1 MVFIPLQNYL
11 RTHRRRS
18 QLSQDEVAFL
28 LGVRTGTRVTRHE
41 GANRV
46 PTLATALGYELLFD
60 VPLREL
66 FTEEVGKVESIIR
79 ERLPELIRKV
89 EEEGGEEQKLAF
101 LRDVAKRLE
110 NYEEKHSRSADA
122 RG

>member
-1 MVFIPLQNYL
+1 M
-11 RTHRRRS
+11 
-18 QLSQDEVAFL
+18 
-28 LGVRTGTRVTRHE
+28 TRHE

-46 PTLATALGYELLFD
+46 PTLQTALGYELLFD

-89 EEEGGEEQKLAF
+89 EEEGGDEQKLAF